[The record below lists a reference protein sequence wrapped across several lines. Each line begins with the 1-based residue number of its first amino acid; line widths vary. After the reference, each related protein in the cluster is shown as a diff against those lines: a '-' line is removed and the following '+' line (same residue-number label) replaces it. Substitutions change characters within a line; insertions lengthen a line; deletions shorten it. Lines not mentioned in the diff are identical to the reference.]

1 MTAVINPSPVNTFLL
16 TTQFTFISQII
27 TTFIDAYVLTFDYK
41 GDQKLIQGLVQIELF
56 VQFIEVIFY
65 VWLLSTFSKA
75 TNVTEK
81 RYYDW
86 VVTTPSMLFV
96 FISYLD
102 FINNNETIDEVNSES
117 TYTYLSYMFN
127 KHSHNLSIILSLN
140 FLMLGMGFLGE
151 TKILDKYSALMGGFV
166 PFSLYFYY
174 IFDKYAKYT
183 STGIIMWSLFVCI
196 WSFYGLA
203 SLQSYN
209 VKNICYNILDI
220 ISKNF
225 FGIYLAYVAFITTKS
240 TI

>member
-1 MTAVINPSPVNTFLL
+1 MTAVINLSLVNTFLL
-16 TTQFTFISQII
+16 TTRITFISQIVTAI
-27 TTFIDAYVLTFDYK
+27 VDAYVLTYEYR

-56 VQFIEVIFY
+56 VQFIEIIFY
-65 VWLLSTFSKA
+65 VWLLSAFSKA
-75 TNVTEK
+75 TKVTEK

-86 VVTTPSMLFV
+86 IITTPSMLFV

-117 TYTYLSYMFN
+117 TYTYLLHMLN

-151 TKILDKYSALMGGFV
+151 TKILDKYSALIGGFV

-174 IFDKYAKYT
+174 IYDKYAKYT
-183 STGIIMWSLFVCI
+183 STGTVMWSLFVCI
-196 WSFYGLA
+196 WSFYGVA
-203 SLQSYN
+203 SIQSYT

-225 FGIYLAYVAFITTKS
+225 FGIYLAYVAFITTNSKV
-240 TI
+240 